1 MQRDTVQHLLNAL
14 LIAITIVYIGP
25 GLLLL
30 QHVRFRVLGWPFFV
44 LWSVVIAPASVLAIF
59 VAKMYLRGELTVPFT
74 GGDSDGV

>member
-1 MQRDTVQHLLNAL
+1 MDDDTIQHLLNSL
-14 LIAITIVYIGP
+14 LIAITVVYIGP

-44 LWSVVIAPASVLAIF
+44 LWSVVIAPATVLAIF
-59 VAKMYLRGELTVPFT
+59 IAKVWLRGELTIPFV